1 MKNRS
6 SLALGIL
13 TAIGLSTAA
22 AHATP
27 IVVLSGSEFAIAV
40 DNLVVDGTVYN
51 VTFGNTVDQTFKGNP
66 IGALDAANA
75 LLAALNG
82 STAGNILFPGESAN
96 GFTIADDG
104 LGNDGPTVG
113 DPPGTEGNWSLN
125 VFGPSA
131 PFAEFADPPSVP
143 EPSTWATMIIGLL
156 GLGWMIYRQKTSHS
170 MS

>member
-1 MKNRS
+1 MKNRY

-27 IVVLSGSEFAIAV
+27 VVVLSSGGFATEV
-40 DNLVVDGTVYN
+40 DNLDVDGTVYN

-66 IGALDAANA
+66 TGALDAANA

-82 STAGNILFPGESAN
+82 SGAINIAFPGESAD

-104 LGNDGPTVG
+104 ISSGPGLRDDTASVG
-113 DPPGTEGNWSLN
+113 EWS
-125 VFGPSA
+125 VVDSGGG
-131 PFAEFADPPSVP
+131 PFAEFADPVP
-143 EPSTWATMIIGLL
+143 EPTSLALLAGGLVALGAT
-156 GLGWMIYRQKTSHS
+156 RRRSRE
-170 MS
+170 